1 MINHVDHKEEERM
14 IKLGQKIEI
23 LRMYFVE
30 GRAKKEIARKL
41 NISKNTVKSYINDF
55 LNSKKELINS
65 GVSKYELIE
74 NMVDKPKY
82 KSSNRYPR
90 VMTDEVKEIIRSFL
104 KDNDVKR
111 NTGKAKMC
119 MTAQDMYEALIEKGF
134 SLSYTSVAQYV
145 QKYKESEY
153 TFEAFIKQ
161 NYDYGDVC
169 EFDWGEVKLTI
180 NGIDVKYRMAV
191 FTMAKSNF
199 RFAFL
204 YRNENSQSFVDAH
217 IRFFEYIG
225 GVPKCM
231 VYDNM
236 KVAVAR
242 FVGRTEKEATEALK
256 KLSVYYGFNY
266 RFCNIRSGNEKG
278 HVENSVDFVRRK
290 AFAGMTSF
298 DNESL
303 AFDRLAQR
311 LEKYN
316 NIKTKYLNNNSP
328 ADLLNIEKSYLSKL
342 MPTYTNCI
350 DLTLRVDK
358 LSTISYLQNR
368 YSVPD
373 YLVLKA
379 VDVKVFIDKL
389 EIFYNN
395 NLVASH
401 TRLYG
406 NQEWSIDVLHFSK
419 TLSRKPGALLGSLA
433 FEQMNSSL
441 KEIYHNFF
449 KDQPKSFIAL
459 LELIG
464 HYDITSVQNTIDIL
478 TQKSVEVNVENIKMI
493 LNRKEDNFN
502 NTNSKSNLQE
512 EIEENSR
519 RHLSIYDSII
529 GTSDIEGSVAV

>member
-1 MINHVDHKEEERM
+1 MIT
-14 IKLGQKIEI
+14 LGQKMEI

-30 GRAKKEIARKL
+30 GKPKKQIARDLKV
-41 NISKNTVKSYINDF
+41 SKNTVKSYINEF
-55 LNSKKELINS
+55 LISKQELINS

-82 KSSNRYPR
+82 KALNRKPR
-90 VMTDEVKEIIRSFL
+90 VMTDEVKEIIRNFL
-104 KDNDVKR
+104 KENETKR
-111 NTGKAKMC
+111 NIGKSKMC
-119 MTAQDMYEALIEKGF
+119 MTAQDMHEALIEKGF
-134 SLSYTSVAQYV
+134 SLSYPSVAQYV
-145 QKYKESEY
+145 QKYKENNS

-161 NYDYGDVC
+161 KYDDGDVC
-169 EFDWGEVKLTI
+169 EFDWGEVKLVI
-180 NGIDVKYRMAV
+180 NGVDIKYRMAV

-199 RFAFL
+199 RFAYL

-217 IRFFEYIG
+217 IRFFEHIG
-225 GVPKCM
+225 GVPRCM

-242 FVGRTEKEATEALK
+242 FVGRTEKEATDALK
-256 KLSVYYGFNY
+256 KMSVYYGFKY

-290 AFAGMTSF
+290 AFSGVNSF
-298 DNESL
+298 DNEHIAFNRL
-303 AFDRLAQR
+303 ADRLD
-311 LEKYN
+311 KYN
-316 NIKTKYLNNNSP
+316 NIKTKYLNNSSP
-328 ADLLNIEKSYLSKL
+328 AELLNIEKQYLLEL
-342 MPTYTNCI
+342 MPPYINCI

-379 VDVKVFIDKL
+379 VDVKVFIDRL

-406 NQEWSIDVLHFSK
+406 NQEWSIDIMHYTK
-419 TLSRKPGALLGSLA
+419 TLSRKPGALLGSIA
-433 FEQMNSSL
+433 FEQMNSTL

-449 KDQPKSFIAL
+449 NHNSKSFIEL
-459 LELIG
+459 LSIVG
-464 HYDITSVQNTIDIL
+464 NYDITSVQNTINIL
-478 TQKSVEVNVENIKMI
+478 TQKSIEVNVENIKMI
-493 LNRKEDNFN
+493 LNRN
-502 NTNSKSNLQE
+502 NDCSNVTVPKSSLQE
-512 EIEENSR
+512 EIENNSR
-519 RHLSIYDSII
+519 RHLAMYDLVI
-529 GTSDIEGSVAV
+529 GTSNVKGGVAV

>member
-1 MINHVDHKEEERM
+1 MVNRVNHKEDERM
-14 IKLGQKIEI
+14 MKLGQKIEI

-30 GRAKKEIARKL
+30 GKAKKEIARKL

-55 LNSKKELINS
+55 LNSKRELINS

-82 KSSNRYPR
+82 KAFNRQPR
-90 VMTDEVKEIIRSFL
+90 VMTDEVKEIIRNFL
-104 KDNDVKR
+104 KDNEIKR
-111 NTGKAKMC
+111 NTGKSKMC
-119 MTAQDMYEALIEKGF
+119 MTAQDMFEALIEKGF

-145 QKYKESEY
+145 QKFKENEY

-161 NYDYGDVC
+161 NYNYGDVC

-199 RFAFL
+199 RFAYL
-204 YRNENSQSFVDAH
+204 YKNENSQSFVDAH

-236 KVAVAR
+236 KVAVAK

-278 HVENSVDFVRRK
+278 HVENSVDFIRRK
-290 AFAGMTSF
+290 AFSGMTSF

-303 AFDRLAQR
+303 AFDRLAQK

-328 ADLLNIEKSYLSKL
+328 AELLNIEKSYLSKL

-373 YLVLKA
+373 YLVLKV
-379 VDVKVFIDKL
+379 VDVKVFTNKL

-406 NQEWSIDVLHFSK
+406 NQEWSIDILHFSK

-433 FEQMNSSL
+433 FEQMHSSL

-449 KDQPKSFIAL
+449 KEQPKSFIAL

-464 HYDITSVQNTIDIL
+464 DYDITSVQNTIDIL

-493 LNRKEDNFN
+493 LNRKEDNFT
-502 NTNSKSNLQE
+502 NTTSKSNLQE

-519 RHLSIYDSII
+519 RHLSIYDSVI
-529 GTSDIEGSVAV
+529 GTSNIEGSVAV

>member
-1 MINHVDHKEEERM
+1 MIT
-14 IKLGQKIEI
+14 LGQKIEI

-30 GRAKKEIARKL
+30 GKAKKQISREL

-55 LNSKKELINS
+55 LNSKKELIDS

-74 NMVDKPKY
+74 NMVEKPKY
-82 KSSNRYPR
+82 NSSCRSPR
-90 VMTDEVKEIIRSFL
+90 VMTDEVKEIIRKFL
-104 KDNDVKR
+104 KENEIKR

-119 MTAQDMYEALIEKGF
+119 MTAQDMYETLIEKGF
-134 SLSYTSVAQYV
+134 HLSYTSVAQYV
-145 QKYKESEY
+145 QKYKENEY

-161 NYDYGDVC
+161 QYNYGDIC
-169 EFDWGEVKLTI
+169 EFDWGDVKLTI

-191 FTMAKSNF
+191 FTMAKSNY
-199 RFAFL
+199 RFAYL
-204 YRNENSQSFVDAH
+204 YRNENTQSFVDAH
-217 IRFFEYIG
+217 IRFFEHIG

-236 KVAVAR
+236 KVAVAK
-242 FVGRTEKEATEALK
+242 FVGRTEKEATIALK
-256 KLSVYYGFNY
+256 KISVYYGFNY
-266 RFCNIRSGNEKG
+266 RFCNFRSGNEKG

-290 AFAGMTSF
+290 AFASLSSF

-303 AFDRLAQR
+303 AFHRLADRLSI
-311 LEKYN
+311 YN
-316 NIKTKYLNNNSP
+316 NIKTKYLDNNSP

-342 MPTYTNCI
+342 MPTYPNCI

-379 VDVKVFIDKL
+379 VDVKIFIDKIQ
-389 EIFYNN
+389 IFFNN

-406 NQEWSIDVLHFSK
+406 NQEWSIDILHYTK
-419 TLSRKPGALLGSLA
+419 TLSRKPGALVGSLA
-433 FEQMNSSL
+433 FEQMHSSL

-449 KDQPKSFIAL
+449 LDKPKCFIEL
-459 LELIG
+459 LEIIG
-464 HYDITSVQNTIDIL
+464 NYDINSVQNTINIL
-478 TQKSVEVNVENIKMI
+478 IQKSIDVNTENIKMI
-493 LNRKEDNFN
+493 LNRN
-502 NTNSKSNLQE
+502 NDAPSLPSAKSSMQE
-512 EIEENSR
+512 EIEINSKK
-519 RHLSIYDSII
+519 HLSLYDSII
-529 GTSDIEGSVAV
+529 GTSNVEGRVAV

>member
-1 MINHVDHKEEERM
+1 MIKYSNHKEDERM

-55 LNSKKELINS
+55 LTSKKELINS

-74 NMVDKPKY
+74 NMVEKPKY
-82 KSSNRYPR
+82 NSSSRCPR
-90 VMTDEVKEIIRSFL
+90 VMTDEVKEIIRNFL
-104 KDNDVKR
+104 KDNETKR
-111 NTGKAKMC
+111 NTGKSKMC

-153 TFEAFIKQ
+153 TLEAFIKQ
-161 NYDYGDVC
+161 KYDYGDIC

-199 RFAFL
+199 RFAYL
-204 YRNENSQSFVDAH
+204 YKNENSQSFVDAH

-236 KVAVAR
+236 KVAVAK
-242 FVGRTEKEATEALK
+242 FVGRTEKEATETLK
-256 KLSVYYGFNY
+256 KLSVYYCFNY

-278 HVENSVDFVRRK
+278 HVENSVDFIRRK
-290 AFAGMTSF
+290 AFSGMTSF

-303 AFDRLAQR
+303 AFDRLAQK

-316 NIKTKYLNNNSP
+316 NIKTKCLNNNSP
-328 ADLLNIEKSYLSKL
+328 AELLNIEKSYLSKL

-373 YLVLKA
+373 YLVLKV
-379 VDVKVFIDKL
+379 VDVKVFTNKL

-406 NQEWSIDVLHFSK
+406 NQEWSIDILHFSK

-433 FEQMNSSL
+433 FEQMHSSL

-449 KDQPKSFIAL
+449 KEQPKSFIAL

-464 HYDITSVQNTIDIL
+464 DYDITSVQNTIDIL

-493 LNRKEDNFN
+493 LNRKEDNFT
-502 NTNSKSNLQE
+502 NTTSKSNLQE

-519 RHLSIYDSII
+519 RHLSIYDSVI
-529 GTSDIEGSVAV
+529 GTSNIEGSVAV